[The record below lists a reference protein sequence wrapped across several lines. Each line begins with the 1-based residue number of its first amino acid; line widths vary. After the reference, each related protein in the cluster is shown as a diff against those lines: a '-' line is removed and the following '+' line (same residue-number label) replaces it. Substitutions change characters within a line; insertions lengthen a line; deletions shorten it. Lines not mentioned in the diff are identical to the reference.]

1 MPDKKSRY
9 TIYGELP
16 ETSKEP
22 WKSTEGSWQPVE
34 LNEMGNLKVQ
44 VERILQRLA
53 IQYPIKTKVEF
64 LKAIKADVPDICDT
78 GKQKLS
84 LRGLIKL
91 LREAD
96 FPLHSDHEAA
106 ELLAASCPLPAR
118 SME

>member
-1 MPDKKSRY
+1 
-9 TIYGELP
+9 
-16 ETSKEP
+16 
-22 WKSTEGSWQPVE
+22 
-34 LNEMGNLKVQ
+34 MGNLKVQ

-53 IQYPIKTKVEF
+53 IQYPIKTKVDF

-106 ELLAASCPLPAR
+106 ELLAAFLPPPRPLHGIATLTLYRHAQTGLSPGMPWGQDAR
-118 SME
+118 TIIINL